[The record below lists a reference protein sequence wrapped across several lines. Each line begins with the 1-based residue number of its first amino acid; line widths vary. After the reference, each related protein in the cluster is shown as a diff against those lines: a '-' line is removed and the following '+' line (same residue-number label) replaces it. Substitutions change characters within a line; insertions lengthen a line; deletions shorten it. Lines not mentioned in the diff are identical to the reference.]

1 MKYITLVF
9 LVIFSTNLSA
19 QLDYTNY
26 EVFLKKYVNSSGA
39 VNYKSIKENNMELN
53 KIVVQ
58 FEKVTKVNSYSKEEQ
73 LAFWINTYNIF
84 TIKLIADNYPL
95 QSIQKLDGGKTW
107 DIKRVTTNGSKYSL
121 NQIENDLI
129 RAQFKD
135 ARIHFAV
142 NCAAKSCPPLQNFVF
157 TPKILDNQLTA
168 VTKKYCNNINFITSD
183 IKSISVSKIFD
194 WYMSDFGNIVDF
206 INKYRTVKSKNN
218 LKIVYKDYD
227 WSLNELK

>member
-1 MKYITLVF
+1 MKNIALI
-9 LVIFSTNLSA
+9 LSVIFSSHLCA
-19 QLDYTNY
+19 QMDYTSY
-26 EVFLKKYVNSSGA
+26 DAFLRKYVNSSGA
-39 VNYKSIKENNMELN
+39 VNYNSIKENNNELN
-53 KIVVQ
+53 KIVAQ

-107 DIKRVTTNGSKYSL
+107 DIKRVTTNGTKYSL
-121 NQIENDLI
+121 NQIENDII

-142 NCAAKSCPPLQNFVF
+142 NCAAKSCPPLQNYAFI
-157 TPKILDNQLTA
+157 PKTLENQLAA
-168 VTKKYCNNINFITSD
+168 VSKKYCNNNNFITSD
-183 IKSISVSKIFD
+183 IKSISISKIFD
-194 WYMSDFGNIVDF
+194 WYSTDFGNVLDF

-218 LKIVYKDYD
+218 LKIIYKDYD